1 MSRGKLDGF
10 NQRIV
15 PEFDEKKGRGVG
27 PWGDNVLL
35 LTARG
40 ARTGELI
47 TTGTVYR
54 RHGDDYV
61 IVGSKGGAPEDP
73 KWYRNLLAN
82 PEADIE
88 FAEGDGVRT
97 LRVRARAVPDGPE
110 RDRLYEYMTEV
121 WPAFADY
128 EKKTDR
134 KIPVVV
140 LTPIE

>member
-54 RHGDDYV
+54 RHGDDHV

-73 KWYRNLLAN
+73 KWYRNLLVSARVV
-82 PEADIE
+82 EALE
-88 FAEGDGVRT
+88 SM
-97 LRVRARAVPDGPE
+97 
-110 RDRLYEYMTEV
+110 RLKY
-121 WPAFADY
+121 PR
-128 EKKTDR
+128 R
-134 KIPVVV
+134 KVGRKGAG
-140 LTPIE
+140 ES